1 MGARLAHFAPIWAE
15 VFGQDSRPARTVR
28 EGVGLSFKARPPLT
42 RHPVSFATHS
52 SLDALK
58 KAVAILEQKR
68 VIIPVRDRSSLGF
81 YSRLFLVPKRSGE
94 DRPVIDLSPL
104 NRTLEVP
111 SFRMETQQS
120 VREAIQPGEWVTS
133 IDIRDAYL
141 HVPMATATQ
150 RYLRFRVGSEVHQFR
165 SLPFGLSTSPRE
177 FTKLLQP
184 IVQLLRAHGIRVHAY
199 LDDWLIRSDSP
210 QQARHDATLVANVI
224 QAFGWVVNQNK
235 SCLVPSQDF
244 IFLGMHF
251 NTSTDVVTVAPSE
264 DIRDRLNLRLQSLQ
278 INPEV
283 TARQLT
289 SLFGLVQYMAAL
301 VPHGHLRLRPLR
313 WAVTD
318 LWSQATGAWTD
329 RIVLPSAFLTKL
341 NWWVSTAALSGVPT
355 SPPAAS
361 VTLFTD
367 ASASGWG
374 AIVDLQKALG
384 VWPMRQQRWHINAL
398 EIQAV
403 WEALHAFAFHL
414 TGKTV
419 RVMIDNRTAVSYLR
433 CFGGTRSRVLSNL
446 AVKVQQLAK
455 RLAIVLRPVYIPGA
469 RNVEAD
475 GLSRQ
480 GQTRESEWCINH
492 KVLEEIF
499 LQMGHPWLDMF
510 ATRDTKR
517 LDQFVSPYPDPEAFG
532 TDALALNWD
541 NLGLIYAFPPDK
553 DSERSDQEVCELFG
567 SPNDPGSPPQGLSL
581 LGPRLAQTLSIETEV
596 TFQSETVTSGGS
608 GPRENIPQSAQLFK
622 PSRLASLVAIYHSQ
636 GFSLEAAE
644 LMARPQRTSTTTL
657 YQSRWVSFMEWL
669 RAKGSLPDQVTL
681 SMFTDYLVALFN
693 KGLSPSA
700 IKGHRAAVGA
710 VYKAL
715 NSFDASNDIHLTHLM
730 RRFQVERPRKRITM
744 PRWDLG
750 IVLRSFLRAPY
761 VIDSAGSDHGID
773 LKWLTLKTVFL
784 VALASGRRVSYIR
797 ALAYEFT
804 LNRGSVHSQHVLALS
819 TLPEFRAKNQRSSDK
834 PMFVSLPGIA
844 HLVPQEPER
853 FLCPVRCLRMY
864 AHVTADRHNHC
875 PRMFV
880 HWLPGKADITS
891 GSISRWIMLAV
902 RKAYVATGQNAPS
915 GISAHELRALSA
927 SWAYTNHADLDDI
940 KAALFWRS
948 SGVFQDSYL
957 RNMASSRNELNR
969 LGPLVTAGM
978 VIDPR

>member
-1 MGARLAHFAPIWAE
+1 MGGGIRAGLAPCPDSEGGSGPKFQGPAPPHSASGQFRDPFQSGRTQEGSGYSGTETSYYPSTGSFFTRFLQPALPSAKALGRGQASNRLVPTQQNSGGTIVPDGNSA
-15 VFGQDSRPARTVR
+15 VCQGSDSTGRMGHKYRYQRRLSPRTDGDGNPEILAVQGGVRGPSIQVPTFRPVHVTPGIYKAASTNRTVA
-28 EGVGLSFKARPPLT
+28 EGSRNPCSCLSGRLVDPFRFPSAGTSRCYPCSKRHSGLRLGGESEQVMPRTLTGLHFPGDAFQHQYRCSDSSTIGRHQGQAQPETSIPANQPGSDSTTVDFTIWTGPVHGCSGTSWPPATPPPSVGSHRSVESSY
-42 RHPVSFATHS
+42 R
-52 SLDALK
+52 SLDRQDR
-58 KAVAILEQKR
+58 VTKR
-68 VIIPVRDRSSLGF
+68 VPDETQLVGVSSCAVRSTNVTSGSIRDSIHRRVRFRLGSNCGSPESSRSVADAPTEMAHKRPRDPSSLGSSTCLRF
-81 YSRLFLVPKRSGE
+81 PSDGQNSPGD
-94 DRPVIDLSPL
+94 DRQPDGSVLSPVL
-104 NRTLEVP
+104 RRHAV
-111 SFRMETQQS
+111 QS
-120 VREAIQPGEWVTS
+120 SQQPGSESTTASQEAGNCTQTS
-133 IDIRDAYL
+133 L
-141 HVPMATATQ
+141 HSGCQECRGRWPLASGSNT
-150 RYLRFRVGSEVHQFR
+150 RVGVVHQSQSTGGDIPTDGSPVARHVRHQGHQEIGPICESVPRSR
-165 SLPFGLSTSPRE
+165 SL
-177 FTKLLQP
+177 
-184 IVQLLRAHGIRVHAY
+184 
-199 LDDWLIRSDSP
+199 
-210 QQARHDATLVANVI
+210 
-224 QAFGWVVNQNK
+224 
-235 SCLVPSQDF
+235 
-244 IFLGMHF
+244 
-251 NTSTDVVTVAPSE
+251 
-264 DIRDRLNLRLQSLQ
+264 RDRC
-278 INPEV
+278 
-283 TARQLT
+283 
-289 SLFGLVQYMAAL
+289 
-301 VPHGHLRLRPLR
+301 
-313 WAVTD
+313 
-318 LWSQATGAWTD
+318 
-329 RIVLPSAFLTKL
+329 PSAEL
-341 NWWVSTAALSGVPT
+341 G
-355 SPPAAS
+355 
-361 VTLFTD
+361 
-367 ASASGWG
+367 
-374 AIVDLQKALG
+374 QLG
-384 VWPMRQQRWHINAL
+384 V
-398 EIQAV
+398 
-403 WEALHAFAFHL
+403 
-414 TGKTV
+414 
-419 RVMIDNRTAVSYLR
+419 
-433 CFGGTRSRVLSNL
+433 NL
-446 AVKVQQLAK
+446 
-455 RLAIVLRPVYIPGA
+455 
-469 RNVEAD
+469 
-475 GLSRQ
+475 
-480 GQTRESEWCINH
+480 CI
-492 KVLEEIF
+492 
-499 LQMGHPWLDMF
+499 
-510 ATRDTKR
+510 
-517 LDQFVSPYPDPEAFG
+517 S
-532 TDALALNWD
+532 
-541 NLGLIYAFPPDK
+541 PDK